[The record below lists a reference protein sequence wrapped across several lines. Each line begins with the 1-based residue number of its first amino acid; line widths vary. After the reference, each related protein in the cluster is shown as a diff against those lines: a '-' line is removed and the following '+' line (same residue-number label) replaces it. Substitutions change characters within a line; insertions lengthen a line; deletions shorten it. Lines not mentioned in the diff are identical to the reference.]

1 MVVHGAMGIAKSEV
15 IKMVQRP
22 VCLCD
27 GKLIGIESI
36 FTIDSIGRQINIEEK
51 VEALRKKSR
60 SNELFCPC
68 GCGANLILVA
78 GDRGVV
84 QQHFRLRSSSQ
95 EKECQYVSEGATSV
109 FSKIVLKCWLEEKLR
124 GANIE
129 SRVPICA
136 VDDTDRKYE
145 MTLLARDRKIAV
157 SYCHDR
163 ANLSDEKLDILDANS
178 GDIVLHYIVD
188 IENTGNRIQYPEMMM
203 KVQQRQGYCLFL
215 RLAQA
220 ELLQANYH
228 DAELRAFYCCRENG
242 CWNEIEI
249 ISDHLSTFSF
259 GTAGEL
265 LYKGKALT
273 ALRQE
278 RQQAR
283 LLEQERE
290 RLEREKKAEELA
302 ARQKRQQEEQEQKQA
317 EWLEKQR
324 QAEADRALALEE
336 QQKRMA
342 KQKAGWQEWAQQQES
357 HYVEQRQLSFEK
369 QQKGIAEQAAK
380 EAMRAKVA
388 AVIDQDPD
396 TPFYDSRGDRWV
408 RCIRCGKVD
417 TEDNF
422 TSYGGIHT
430 ANLGECRECTRKAA
444 ANQKESGSTMGP
456 SGLHQPLRLPD
467 AAICPQCGGKLV
479 RRAGRYGLFMGC
491 QNYPKCRYTRN
502 IVED

>member
-1 MVVHGAMGIAKSEV
+1 MVRRS
-15 IKMVQRP
+15 

-51 VEALRKKSR
+51 VEALRKRSR

-78 GDRGVV
+78 GDRGVIK
-84 QQHFRLRSSSQ
+84 QHFRLRSSSQ
-95 EKECQYVSEGATSV
+95 EKECQYVSEGIASIS
-109 FSKIVLKCWLEEKLR
+109 SKIVLKCWLEDKLR

-178 GDIVLHYIVD
+178 RGIVLHYVVD

-220 ELLQANYH
+220 ELLRANYH

-249 ISDHLSTFSF
+249 ISDSLSTFSF

-273 ALRQE
+273 ALLQE

-283 LLEQERE
+283 LLELERE
-290 RLEREKKAEELA
+290 RLEREKKAAELA
-302 ARQKRQQEEQEQKQA
+302 AQQKKQQEEQGQKQA

-342 KQKAGWQEWAQQQES
+342 KQKAGWQAWAQQQKP
-357 HYVEQRQLSFEK
+357 HYAEQRRLAFEK
-369 QQKGIAEQAAK
+369 QQKRTAEQDAK
-380 EAMRAKVA
+380 EAIRAKVA
-388 AVIDQDPD
+388 AVIDQYPD
-396 TPFYDSRGDRWV
+396 TPFRDSRGDRWV
-408 RCIRCGKVD
+408 KCIRCGKVD

-430 ANLGECRECTRKAA
+430 ANLGECRECSRRAA
-444 ANQKESGSTMGP
+444 TNQKENGSPMEP
-456 SGLHQPLRLPD
+456 SGHHQPLHISD
-467 AAICPQCGGKLV
+467 AAICPECGGKLV
-479 RRAGRYGLFMGC
+479 MRMGRYGPFIGC
-491 QNYPKCRYTRN
+491 QNYPTCRYTRN
-502 IVED
+502 IADG